1 MEILEIKST
10 ITKIKGSVDMLNSR
24 KQVSEERISE
34 LENINKITQPENRK
48 KKNWGKKLKR
58 ASGASE
64 MVTKD
69 LTFMTLSPRRR

>member
-34 LENINKITQPENRK
+34 LENNKITQPENRK